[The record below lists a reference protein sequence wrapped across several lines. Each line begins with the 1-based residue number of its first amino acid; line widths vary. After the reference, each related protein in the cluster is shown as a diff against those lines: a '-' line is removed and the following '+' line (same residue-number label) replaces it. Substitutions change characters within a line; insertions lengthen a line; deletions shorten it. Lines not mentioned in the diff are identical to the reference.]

1 MAYLNLSQS
10 SMNNTK
16 QNSVLSSFFRN
27 NIPWVRLAP
36 PRENEPNMVV
46 RILPGMDFSF
56 QNNTE
61 ALLSST
67 EPFKTASGQYT
78 SWAQFVKGY
87 MFFGSFKMHLLSP
100 DTLDMTSHTY
110 PRRGADAFCDLRS
123 FIFFNTGKY
132 ATTNPLT
139 GQPTITPEEEE
150 LIKYRPYSPNNTAA
164 NFESVKLPSKP
175 RTFVLSNVL
184 HRNPQTEQME
194 QKIGVYSEQ
203 MFQTLVQIV
212 KQQIAANSGLPAVS
226 ANYPEL
232 LFGDVTD
239 QETGCLLE
247 VRYCHN
253 TLTNNRILTLT
264 PSKDPNNETRLG
276 YSQYPVSDDIL
287 KKRYI
292 LCDPENVLEI
302 WTYQQQLD
310 LLCKDPM
317 FPIDLLKKA
326 KDNGVFK
333 DAELHLELR
342 EEGLEMLARRES
354 FKRNAAEGIYT
365 PQPGVAKAAIGNRP
379 IPTIQ
384 KPVIPM
390 PATDK
395 ATANLP
401 PVNVEALH
409 TASISAKTAVESDL
423 IVEDYHEDAQNS
435 APVVEEVK
443 PAETVKRS
451 VHGEPYTPTS
461 NTDIPEDTATLSRAK
476 ASLSAEDYEKFRT
489 LHMVM
494 ITNPQKMTPQTMM
507 EYFQLNAKIQ

>member
-212 KQQIAANSGLPAVS
+212 KQQIAANSGLSAVS

-365 PQPGVAKAAIGNRP
+365 PQPGVAKAA
-379 IPTIQ
+379 
-384 KPVIPM
+384 
-390 PATDK
+390 
-395 ATANLP
+395 ANLP

-409 TASISAKTAVESDL
+409 TASISAKTAVEPDL

-451 VHGEPYTPTS
+451 VQGEPYTPTS
-461 NTDIPEDTATLSRAK
+461 NTDIPEDNATLSRAK

-489 LHMVM
+489 LHMAM

-507 EYFQLNAKIQ
+507 EYFQLNAKIH